1 MQGAE
6 KEVHLKEMEKVFE
19 FYPAVKG
26 SGFQME
32 GYHIWCGSVLKEGD
46 TYYLFAARWKKEKSF
61 PLGYLTDSEIVLAK
75 TEDLNKPFQFVKTII
90 GKRDGGYWD
99 SMMAHNPYIIKIGD
113 EYVLYYIGS
122 PDGGT
127 VTRKIGFAHTKDILG
142 EWQRADKAIELPPD
156 ANNPCAVATPNNEI
170 LLYFRDGSLKVSVA
184 KATRYDGEYTVLND
198 NIFPESGME
207 DMFVYPT
214 DKGYEM
220 LLEDGSGYYTGLP
233 YGGAWFSS
241 SDGIVW
247 DRKNVRMAYDFNV
260 TYDDGTKIV
269 MQRRERPFLLFD
281 GDRTYLF
288 NAAKINGETQRTG
301 GDTWNFVQEIKAK
314 NE

>member
-1 MQGAE
+1 MNNMQ
-6 KEVHLKEMEKVFE
+6 KVFE

-26 SGFQME
+26 SGFAMD

-61 PLGYLTDSEIVLAK
+61 HLGYLTDSEIVMAK
-75 TEDLNKPFQFVKTII
+75 TDDLSKPFQFVKTII

-127 VTRKIGFAHTKDILG
+127 VTRKIGFAHTKDLYG
-142 EWQRADKAIELPPD
+142 EWIRSNKAIDLPPD
-156 ANNPCAVATPNNEI
+156 ANNPCAVLTENDEI
-170 LLYFRDGSLKVSVA
+170 LLYFRDGNLKVSVA
-184 KATRYDGEYTVLND
+184 KAMRYDGDYAVLND

-207 DMFVYPT
+207 DMFVYRT
-214 DKGYEM
+214 KNGYEM
-220 LLEDGSGYYTGLP
+220 LVEDGAGYYTGLL
-233 YGGAWFSS
+233 YSGAWFASK
-241 SDGIVW
+241 DGVVW
-247 DRKNVRMAYDFNV
+247 DRENARMAYDFHV
-260 TYDDGTKIV
+260 TYDDGSELV
-269 MQRRERPFLLFD
+269 LQRRERPFLLMD
-281 GDRTYLF
+281 GARTYLF

-301 GDTWNFVQEIKAK
+301 GDTWNLVQERKVEI
-314 NE
+314 

>member
-1 MQGAE
+1 
-6 KEVHLKEMEKVFE
+6 MEKVFE